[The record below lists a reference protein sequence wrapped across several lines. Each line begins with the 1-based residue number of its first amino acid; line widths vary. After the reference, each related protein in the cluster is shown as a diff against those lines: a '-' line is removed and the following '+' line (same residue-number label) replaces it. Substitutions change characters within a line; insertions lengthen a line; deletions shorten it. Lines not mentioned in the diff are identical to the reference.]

1 MFRIFDEHQ
10 ISSHRH
16 RNARNANYL
25 DLIIAQNTRPNCH
38 SHFTDL
44 SLHGTCFIRLQQE
57 KKAELVLT
65 DLGASE
71 IGRSIQKLN
80 HREHRDSQRFTEG
93 SKSKAYNWQV
103 ERKIFWI
110 VFALLGLIADF
121 VLPLWWALAAT
132 IPIGVLSWWIAYR
145 SDWF

>member
-1 MFRIFDEHQ
+1 MFLLFDEHQ
-10 ISSHRH
+10 IAVPCI
-16 RNARNANYL
+16 RNARNAIDL

-38 SHFTDL
+38 SHFPDL
-44 SLHGTCFIRLQQE
+44 SLHGTCFIRLHRE
-57 KKAELVLT
+57 KKVGAYQRTLT
-65 DLGASE
+65 RAKSE
-71 IGRSIQKLN
+71 GQFKTLTT
-80 HREHRDSQRFTEG
+80 EDTETQQRFTDG
-93 SKSKAYNWQV
+93 SKTGAYNEQV